1 MRGPR
6 DANAKFSFDGDG
18 KLLAGAGVAGVG
30 LAVTAG
36 AL

>member
-6 DANAKFSFDGDG
+6 DVYAEFSVAGG
-18 KLLAGAGVAGVG
+18 GTLLAGAGVAGVG
-30 LAVTAG
+30 FAATAG